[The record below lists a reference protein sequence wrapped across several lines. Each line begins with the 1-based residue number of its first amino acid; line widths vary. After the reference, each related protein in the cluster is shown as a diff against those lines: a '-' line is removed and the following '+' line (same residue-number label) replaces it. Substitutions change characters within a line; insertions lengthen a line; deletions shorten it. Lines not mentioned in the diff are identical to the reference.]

1 MRCGSTSSSN
11 DEARDALKLGI
22 RESLAIRKEV
32 SSQVERENVESLP
45 LALPDGV
52 DYDDYFI
59 GTYLA
64 SFPAS
69 VPIPSL
75 APALAIEQSTGTWVC
90 VPGET
95 PEMRCQHVAKV
106 IGVYEVPDFEFTVPS
121 GLETRNY
128 VIQIAFPQV
137 NVGSQIPML
146 LTTVVGNISM
156 GGQIKVLD
164 IRFPK
169 RFVDGFVGPKFGIAG
184 IREALGVP
192 NRPLLNNMIKP
203 CTGYTPEVGVELF
216 RAAALGGC
224 DIIKDDELLAN
235 ASFNQIQ
242 ARVKLYMEAERQVY
256 EETGE
261 HTLYTVNVTDEIPQ
275 VFENARRAVEL
286 GCNAIMVNYL
296 ATGFPVLRAL
306 AKDPDIDVPI
316 LGHMD
321 VAGAY
326 YMSPYHGVSSH
337 LILGKLP
344 RLAGADIVVFP
355 APYGKAPVIKDK
367 FVNVARNLSFPLYDI
382 RPTFPMASGGITP
395 SMVPK
400 VMKDL
405 GCDVVIG
412 SGGGI
417 HAHPQGPVA
426 GGKAFR
432 QAIDATMQ
440 GISLK
445 EAAQEHPELNAALS
459 MWADPFGKGISL

>member
-1 MRCGSTSSSN
+1 MS
-11 DEARDALKLGI
+11 D
-22 RESLAIRKEV
+22 
-32 SSQVERENVESLP
+32 VESLP
-45 LALPDGV
+45 IALPDGV
-52 DYDDYFI
+52 DYDEYLI

-69 VPIPSL
+69 VPIPQL
-75 APALAIEQSTGTWVC
+75 APALAIEQSTGTWVP

-95 PEMRCQHVAKV
+95 PEVRSRHVAKV
-106 IGVYEVPDFEFTVPS
+106 IGVYEVPDLEYAVPPN
-121 GLETRNY
+121 LETRNY
-128 VIQIAFPQV
+128 ILQIAFPEV
-137 NVGSQIPML
+137 NIGSQIPML

-156 GGQIKVLD
+156 GGRIKVLD
-164 IRFPK
+164 IRFPRK
-169 RFVDGFVGPKFGIAG
+169 FAAGFQGPRFGIPG
-184 IREALGVP
+184 VREILGVSD
-192 NRPLLNNMIKP
+192 RPLLNNMIKP
-203 CTGYTPEVGVELF
+203 CTGYPPEVGVELF
-216 RAAALGGC
+216 RQAALGGC

-235 ASFNQIQ
+235 ACFCEVE

-275 VFENARRAVEL
+275 VFENAHRAVEL
-286 GCNAIMVNYL
+286 GCNALMVNYL

-306 AKDPDIDVPI
+306 AEDPDLNVPI

-367 FVNVARNLSFPLYDI
+367 FVNVARNLAFPFYDV

-405 GCDVVIG
+405 GNHIVIG

-440 GISLK
+440 GIPLK
-445 EAAQEHPELNAALS
+445 EAAKEHPELAAALE
-459 MWADPFGKGISL
+459 MWADPFGKGIAL

>member
-1 MRCGSTSSSN
+1 MM
-11 DEARDALKLGI
+11 EKQEI
-22 RESLAIRKEV
+22 
-32 SSQVERENVESLP
+32 ESLP
-45 LALPDGV
+45 IALPDGV
-52 DYDDYFI
+52 DYDEYLI

-64 SFPAS
+64 SFPAG
-69 VPIPSL
+69 VPVPSL

-95 PEMRCQHVAKV
+95 PEVRCQHVAKV

-121 GLETRNY
+121 ELETRSY

-137 NVGSQIPML
+137 NIGSQIPML

-164 IRFPK
+164 IRLPK
-169 RFVDGFVGPKFGIAG
+169 RSVDGFQGPKFGIPG
-184 IREALGVP
+184 VREILGVYG
-192 NRPLLNNMIKP
+192 RPLLNNMIKP

-235 ASFNQIQ
+235 ASFNEIQ

-261 HTLYTVNVTDEIPQ
+261 RTLYTVNVTDEIPQ

-296 ATGFPVLRAL
+296 ATGFPVMRAL
-306 AKDPDIDVPI
+306 AEDPDINVPI
-316 LGHMD
+316 LAHMD

-367 FVNVARNLSFPLYDI
+367 FVNVAHNLSFPFYDI
-382 RPTFPMASGGITP
+382 KPTFPMASGGITP

-400 VMKDL
+400 VVGDL

-417 HAHPQGPVA
+417 HAHPDGPVA

-432 QAIDATMQ
+432 QAIDAAMQ
-440 GISLK
+440 GIPLH
-445 EAAQEHPELNAALS
+445 EAAKEHPELEAALTA
-459 MWADPFGKGISL
+459 WTDPFGKGISL

>member
-1 MRCGSTSSSN
+1 
-11 DEARDALKLGI
+11 
-22 RESLAIRKEV
+22 
-32 SSQVERENVESLP
+32 
-45 LALPDGV
+45 
-52 DYDDYFI
+52 
-59 GTYLA
+59 
-64 SFPAS
+64 
-69 VPIPSL
+69 
-75 APALAIEQSTGTWVC
+75 
-90 VPGET
+90 
-95 PEMRCQHVAKV
+95 
-106 IGVYEVPDFEFTVPS
+106 
-121 GLETRNY
+121 
-128 VIQIAFPQV
+128 
-137 NVGSQIPML
+137 
-146 LTTVVGNISM
+146 
-156 GGQIKVLD
+156 
-164 IRFPK
+164 
-169 RFVDGFVGPKFGIAG
+169 
-184 IREALGVP
+184 
-192 NRPLLNNMIKP
+192 LNNMIKP

-235 ASFNQIQ
+235 ASFNKVQ

-261 HTLYTVNVTDEIPQ
+261 HTLYTVNVTDEVPQ

-306 AKDPDIDVPI
+306 AEDPAIDVPI

-337 LILGKLP
+337 LVLGKLP

-355 APYGKAPVIKDK
+355 APYGKAPVLKDR
-367 FVNVARNLSFPLYDI
+367 FVQVARNLAFPLYQI
-382 RPTFPMASGGITP
+382 KPTFPMASGGITP

-400 VMKDL
+400 VIQDL
-405 GCDVVIG
+405 GPDIVIG

-417 HAHPQGPVA
+417 HAHPDGPIA

-432 QAIDATMQ
+432 QAIEAAMQ
-440 GISLK
+440 GIPLK
-445 EAAQEHPELNAALS
+445 EAAQEHPELAAALT

>member
-1 MRCGSTSSSN
+1 MQRI
-11 DEARDALKLGI
+11 EL
-22 RESLAIRKEV
+22 
-32 SSQVERENVESLP
+32 ESLP
-45 LALPDGV
+45 IALPDGV
-52 DYDDYFI
+52 DYDEYLVA
-59 GTYLA
+59 TYLA

-69 VPIPSL
+69 VPIPRL
-75 APALAIEQSTGTWVC
+75 APALAVEQSTGTWVP

-95 PEMRCQHVAKV
+95 PEVRARHVAKV
-106 IGVYEVPDFEFTVPS
+106 IGVYEIPDLEYTVPPN
-121 GLETRNY
+121 LETRNY
-128 VIQIAFPQV
+128 IIQIAFPQV
-137 NVGSQIPML
+137 NIGSQIPML

-156 GGQIKVLD
+156 GGRIKVLD
-164 IRFPK
+164 MRFPK
-169 RFVDGFVGPKFGIAG
+169 KFVDGFQGPRFGIEG
-184 IREALGVP
+184 VREILSVP
-192 NRPLLNNMIKP
+192 DRPLLNNMIKP

-216 RAAALGGC
+216 RQAALGGC

-235 ASFNQIQ
+235 ASFNKVQV
-242 ARVKLYMEAERQVY
+242 RVKLYMEAERQVY

-261 HTLYTVNVTDEIPQ
+261 HTLYTVNVSDEIPQ
-275 VFENARRAVEL
+275 VFENAHRAVEL

-296 ATGFPVLRAL
+296 AVGFPVLRAL
-306 AKDPDIDVPI
+306 AEDPDINVPI
-316 LGHMD
+316 LAHMD

-355 APYGKAPVIKDK
+355 APYGKAPVLKDK
-367 FVNVARNLSFPLYDI
+367 FINVARNLSFPFYEVK
-382 RPTFPMASGGITP
+382 PTFPMASGGITP

-405 GCDVVIG
+405 GNDVVIG

-417 HAHPQGPVA
+417 HAHPDGPVA

-432 QAIDATMQ
+432 QAIAATME
-440 GISLK
+440 SVPLK
-445 EAAQEHPELNAALS
+445 EAAQEHPELAASLE

>member
-1 MRCGSTSSSN
+1 MQRV
-11 DEARDALKLGI
+11 DI
-22 RESLAIRKEV
+22 
-32 SSQVERENVESLP
+32 ESLP

-52 DYDDYFI
+52 DYDEYLV

-69 VPIPSL
+69 VPIPTL
-75 APALAIEQSTGTWVC
+75 APALAIEQSTGTWVP

-95 PEMRCQHVAKV
+95 PQVRCQHVAKV
-106 IGVYEVPDFEFTVPS
+106 IGVYEVPDLEFAVPPT
-121 GLETRNY
+121 LETRNY
-128 VIQIAFPQV
+128 ILQIAFPQV
-137 NVGSQIPML
+137 NIGSQIPML

-156 GGQIKVLD
+156 GGRIKVLD

-169 RFVDGFVGPKFGIAG
+169 KFVDGFQGPKFGISG
-184 IREALGVP
+184 VREVLDVP
-192 NRPLLNNMIKP
+192 ARPLLNNMIKP

-224 DIIKDDELLAN
+224 DIIKDDELIAN
-235 ASFNQIQ
+235 ASFNKIQ

-296 ATGFPVLRAL
+296 ATGFPVLRKL
-306 AKDPDIDVPI
+306 AEDPDINVPI
-316 LGHMD
+316 LAHMD

-344 RLAGADIVVFP
+344 RLSGADIVVFP
-355 APYGKAPVIKDK
+355 APYGKAPVLKDK
-367 FVNVARNLSFPLYDI
+367 FVNVSRNLSFPLYNI
-382 RPTFPMASGGITP
+382 KPTFPMASGGITP

-400 VMKDL
+400 VVKAL
-405 GCDVVIG
+405 GNDVVIG

-417 HAHPQGPVA
+417 HAHPDGPVA

-440 GISLK
+440 GIPLK
-445 EAAQEHPELNAALS
+445 EAAKEYPELDASLKT
-459 MWADPFGKGISL
+459 WADPFGKGISL